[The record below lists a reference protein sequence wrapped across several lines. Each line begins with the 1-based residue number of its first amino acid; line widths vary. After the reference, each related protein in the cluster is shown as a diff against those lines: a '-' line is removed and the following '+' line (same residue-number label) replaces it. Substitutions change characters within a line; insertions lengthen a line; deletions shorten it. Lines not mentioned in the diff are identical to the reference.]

1 MTKTTHIEDGRE
13 GMTASK
19 GDDGN
24 GGGNERLQVRLRE
37 REREREREGE
47 SNMCRGERQ
56 NIKKNKEKILAF
68 LPHDS
73 TNRTVLFI
81 NDKFF
86 SI

>member
-37 REREREREGE
+37 RERERERENQICVE
-47 SNMCRGERQ
+47 ERGR
-56 NIKKNKEKILAF
+56 I
-68 LPHDS
+68 
-73 TNRTVLFI
+73 
-81 NDKFF
+81 
-86 SI
+86 